1 MPKGGSGFMRAAGR
15 AASRALGSGSNV
27 ALVNRGRSIRE
38 IQDVYA
44 HAYRNGMGIR
54 FDRAGNIAEITGP
67 SRAFD
72 RFADQ
77 AEAAAKR
84 ISGTVTQL
92 DREASARYET
102 LRDAVR
108 NIRTSEAEMREF
120 RATYQGE
127 RHTKLKVGKEY
138 DDASN
143 TARSMIQRG
152 LVSESEVFRNGAN
165 NVDVLAALHD
175 AVNAAKAAR
184 YGPIGESDRQAFEAD
199 LFDSITS
206 GYGGVYRGAMRR
218 RKK

>member
-1 MPKGGSGFMRAAGR
+1 MPKAGSGFMRAAGR

-54 FDRAGNIAEITGP
+54 FDREGNIAEITGP
-67 SRAFD
+67 YRAFD
-72 RFADQ
+72 RFAEQ
-77 AEAAAKR
+77 AEAAAKQ
-84 ISGTVTQL
+84 ISGRFTQL
-92 DREASARYET
+92 NREASAKYET

-127 RHTKLKVGKEY
+127 RHTKLNVGSQY

-143 TARSMIQRG
+143 TARTMIKQG
-152 LVSESEVFRNGAN
+152 LVSEGEVFRKGAN
-165 NVDVLAALHD
+165 NVTVLAALND

-184 YGPIGESDRQAFEAD
+184 YGPVGESDRKAFEAD
-199 LFDSITS
+199 LVDAITQ

-218 RKK
+218 RKR